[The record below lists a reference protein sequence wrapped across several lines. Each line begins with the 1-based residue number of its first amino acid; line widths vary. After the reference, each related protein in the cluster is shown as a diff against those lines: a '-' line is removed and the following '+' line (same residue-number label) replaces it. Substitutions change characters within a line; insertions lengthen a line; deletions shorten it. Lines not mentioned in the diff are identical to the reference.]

1 ENMKQLEEQA
11 ALQRQFNVGSE
22 VIERDKLSDIIPEIN
37 THDLAGG
44 IYSGK
49 DGYLDPYSV
58 MQGYMKKAKQIGA
71 TYIYEEVKE
80 ITKNGRNVSGVI
92 TEMDV
97 YKALIVIPFAGKREP
112 KL

>member
-1 ENMKQLEEQA
+1 MNKEKNMNKLEKHATLKLKYNE
-11 ALQRQFNVGSE
+11 GSK

-58 MQGYMKKAKQIGA
+58 MQGYMKKAKQLGA

-80 ITKNGRNVSGVI
+80 ITKDGRNVSGVI
-92 TEMDV
+92 TEKDV
-97 YKALIVIPFAGKREP
+97 YKAPIV
-112 KL
+112 